1 MKYYTS
7 YYSKVAKMDTS
18 KLLLVC
24 ISVSKPAWF
33 IKPLYTFSEVIPSWG
48 LVSGYKSGIVTQEH
62 YEEIYDEQLDGVN
75 IEDYKKEFEHT
86 CNVRGYEG
94 VVFLC
99 WEGPNKFCHR
109 YKLGARFNAT
119 EL

>member
-1 MKYYTS
+1 
-7 YYSKVAKMDTS
+7 MDTS

-24 ISVSKPAWF
+24 ISVSKPDWF
-33 IKPLYTFSEVIPSWG
+33 DKSLYTFGEAIPPWG
-48 LVSGYKSGIVTQEH
+48 LVSGYKNGIITKEH
-62 YEEIYDEQLDGVN
+62 YEAKYNEQLDGVN
-75 IEDYKKEFEHT
+75 IEEYKKAFEHI
-86 CNVRGYEG
+86 CNANGYEG

-109 YKLGARFNAT
+109 YKLGARFDAT